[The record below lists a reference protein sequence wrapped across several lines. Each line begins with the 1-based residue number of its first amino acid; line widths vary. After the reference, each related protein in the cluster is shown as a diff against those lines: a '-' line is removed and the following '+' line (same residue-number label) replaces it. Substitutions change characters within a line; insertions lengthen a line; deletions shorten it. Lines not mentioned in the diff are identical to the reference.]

1 MPVFLPAPE
10 AALGKYALAIDDAPA
25 PLLESDPGGRLMSIY
40 GLLTFC
46 AVYALAVA
54 TPGPGVAAIIARG
67 LAHGFKGAPAFIA
80 GFVVGDLVWF
90 AIAATGLSAL
100 ARSAATLFVA
110 IKWAGVLYLLYLA
123 YRLWTAPAERVEVE
137 NGTRSQHG
145 WSAFLASLMLTLA
158 NPKAILFFLALLP
171 TVIDL
176 TSLNALRFLQIS
188 AVMCIVLPCVL
199 GAYAFLAAR
208 ARALF
213 TTPGAVRRLNRS
225 SGIAMAG
232 AAVVVATR

>member
-1 MPVFLPAPE
+1 MT
-10 AALGKYALAIDDAPA
+10 
-25 PLLESDPGGRLMSIY
+25 IY

-54 TPGPGVAAIIARG
+54 APGPGIAAIIARG
-67 LAHGFKGAPAFIA
+67 LAHGLKGAPAFIG

-90 AIAATGLSAL
+90 AIAATGLAAL
-100 ARSAATLFVA
+100 ARTAATLFVA
-110 IKWAGVLYLLYLA
+110 IKWAGVAYLLYLA
-123 YRLWTAPAERVEVE
+123 YKLWTAPAARVEVDTE
-137 NGTRSQHG
+137 GRRQHG
-145 WSAFLASLMLTLA
+145 WNAFLASLMLTLA

-176 TSLNALRFLQIS
+176 ASMNWVRFLEIS
-188 AVMCIVLPCVL
+188 AAIVILQPLVL

-208 ARALF
+208 ARSLF
-213 TTPGAVRRLNRS
+213 TTPKAVQRLNRS
-225 SGIAMAG
+225 SGLAMAT

>member
-1 MPVFLPAPE
+1 MT
-10 AALGKYALAIDDAPA
+10 
-25 PLLESDPGGRLMSIY
+25 IY

-54 TPGPGVAAIIARG
+54 APGPGIAAIIARG
-67 LAHGFKGAPAFIA
+67 LAHGMKGAPAFIG

-90 AIAATGLSAL
+90 AIAATGLAAL
-100 ARSAATLFVA
+100 ARTAATLFIA
-110 IKWAGVLYLLYLA
+110 IKWAGVAYLLYLA
-123 YRLWTAPAERVEVE
+123 WKLWTAPAEA
-137 NGTRSQHG
+137 GRSRMHDDRKQHG

-176 TSLNALRFLQIS
+176 ASMNCG
-188 AVMCIVLPCVL
+188 AVPRDL
-199 GAYAFLAAR
+199 GRDRRRAAR
-208 ARALF
+208 GARHLRVARRAGARAVHDAA
-213 TTPGAVRRLNRS
+213 AVRRLNRS
-225 SGIAMAG
+225 SGVAMAG